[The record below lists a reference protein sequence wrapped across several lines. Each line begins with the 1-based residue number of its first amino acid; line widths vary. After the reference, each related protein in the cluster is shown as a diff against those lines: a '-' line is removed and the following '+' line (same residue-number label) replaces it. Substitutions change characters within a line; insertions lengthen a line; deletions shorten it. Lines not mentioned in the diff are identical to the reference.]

1 MIALKTSTTTAIT
14 YTNCCGAFFLMI
26 TTELKSGEIY
36 KVNHSRKGTFKLLV
50 ENQCDTWVTGL
61 ITDGTAKAIL
71 QENEREQ
78 FEEITIRKTLCSFV
92 AV

>member
-1 MIALKTSTTTAIT
+1 
-14 YTNCCGAFFLMI
+14 MI

-36 KVNHSRKGTFKLLV
+36 KVNHSRKGKFKLLV

-61 ITDGTAKAIL
+61 ITEGTAKAIL
-71 QENEREQ
+71 QENERDQ
-78 FEEITIRKTLCSFV
+78 FEEITIRKSLCSFV